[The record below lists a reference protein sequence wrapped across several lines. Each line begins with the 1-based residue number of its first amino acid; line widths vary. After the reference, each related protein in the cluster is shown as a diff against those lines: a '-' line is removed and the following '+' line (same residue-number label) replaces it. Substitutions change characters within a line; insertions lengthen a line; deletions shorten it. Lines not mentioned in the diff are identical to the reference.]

1 MENISSAKDILARE
15 KKRGD
20 AKKEYYKALLE
31 QFCRKIR
38 SSVELGHREAIVTV
52 PPFLVGYPRYDLPT
66 TVTYMAR
73 QLSRLGYKVELI
85 GPLDLKVQW
94 RYTNIKQE
102 EEIEVE
108 DPVTFLPSLVNLQKT
123 AQKLRVK
130 KKP

>member
-1 MENISSAKDILARE
+1 METAKDILARE
-15 KKRGD
+15 KKKGE

-52 PPFLVGYPRYDLPT
+52 PPFLVGYPKYDLPT

-73 QLSRLGYKVELI
+73 QLARLGYRVELI
-85 GPLDLKVQW
+85 GPLDLRVQW
-94 RYTNIKQE
+94 KYSTRPEQDE
-102 EEIEVE
+102 ESEMS

-123 AQKLRVK
+123 AQKLRVTK
-130 KKP
+130 KK